1 VYELNVFRRPITW
14 SKRNVTF
21 IFMSKTQSFYQSI
34 LQNSTLVVK
43 VSGKICDNQ
52 ENIQNVISDIKE
64 LLSTIS
70 KLKVVLVF
78 GFGRQLDNYMK
89 NVHNLEPKK
98 INGRRITS
106 GDDIEAAKKISGQ
119 ILIDIFSL
127 SSRYNIRNFPIPI
140 SKKDF
145 ISAKRREVIDGVDY
159 GQVGD
164 VVSVDALE
172 IQKLFKEHDMII
184 MPSLVLDKNTA
195 EVLNVNADTIA
206 TELAINLSA
215 SKLIFISDVPFI
227 KDLKGER
234 ISAVDENV
242 AKKLFDE
249 KIITNGMVVKVE
261 NSLKALNQGVQ
272 KIHIISG
279 EIKNALLT
287 ELETEEGIGTV
298 FQKQSLDY

>member
-1 VYELNVFRRPITW
+1 
-14 SKRNVTF
+14 
-21 IFMSKTQSFYQSI
+21 MSKTQSFYQSI

-145 ISAKRREVIDGVDY
+145 ISAKRREVIEGVDY

-206 TELAINLSA
+206 TELAVNLSA

-234 ISAVDENV
+234 ISAVNENV

>member
-1 VYELNVFRRPITW
+1 MKN
-14 SKRNVTF
+14 
-21 IFMSKTQSFYQSI
+21 QSFYQSI
-34 LQNSTLVVK
+34 LQNSTIVIK

-52 ENIQNVISDIKE
+52 ESIQNVIDDIKS
-64 LLSTIS
+64 LLSTIN

-89 NVHNLEPKK
+89 NVYHIESKK
-98 INGRRITS
+98 INGRRITTNQE
-106 GDDIEAAKKISGQ
+106 IEAAKKISGQ

-127 SSRYNIRNFPIPI
+127 SSKFNIRNFPIPI

-145 ISAKRREVIDGVDY
+145 IAAKRRPVVNDVDF

-164 VVSVDALE
+164 VISVDALE

-184 MPSLVLDKNTA
+184 MPSLVLDKNTS

-215 SKLIFISDVPFI
+215 SKLIFVSDVPFI
-227 KDLKGER
+227 KDNTGNR
-234 ISAVDENV
+234 ISSVDEDI

-249 KIITNGMVVKVE
+249 KIISEGMIVKVE
-261 NSLKALNQGVQ
+261 NSLYALEKGVQ

-279 EIKNALLT
+279 EVKNALIN
-287 ELETEEGIGTV
+287 ELETEDGIGTV
-298 FQKQSLDY
+298 FQKKSLDY

>member
-1 VYELNVFRRPITW
+1 
-14 SKRNVTF
+14 
-21 IFMSKTQSFYQSI
+21 MSKTQSFYQSI

-52 ENIQNVISDIKE
+52 ENIENVISDIKE

-89 NVHNLEPKK
+89 NVHNLEPIK

-106 GDDIEAAKKISGQ
+106 DDDIEAAKKISGQ

-206 TELAINLSA
+206 TELAVNLSA
-215 SKLIFISDVPFI
+215 SKLIFISDVPYI
-227 KDLKGER
+227 KDLQGER

>member
-1 VYELNVFRRPITW
+1 MIKNH
-14 SKRNVTF
+14 
-21 IFMSKTQSFYQSI
+21 SFYQSI
-34 LQNSTLVVK
+34 LQNSILVIK

-52 ENIQNVISDIKE
+52 ENIENVISDIKE
-64 LLSTIS
+64 LLNSIS

-78 GFGRQLDNYMK
+78 GFGRQLDNYMI
-89 NVHNLEPKK
+89 NVHGIEPKK
-98 INGRRITS
+98 LNGRRITS
-106 GDDIEAAKKISGQ
+106 SNDIEAAKKISGQ

-127 SSRYNIRNFPIPI
+127 SSSYNIRNFPIPI

-145 ISAKRREVIDGVDY
+145 IAAKRRELVDGVDY

-164 VVSVDALE
+164 VVSVDALQ
-172 IQKLFKEHDMII
+172 IKNLFKEHDMII
-184 MPSLVLDKNTA
+184 MPSLVLDKNTS

-206 TELAINLSA
+206 TELAINLTA

-227 KDLKGER
+227 KDIEGKR

-249 KIITNGMVVKVE
+249 KIISNGMIVKVE

-279 EIKNALLT
+279 EIKNALIN

>member
-1 VYELNVFRRPITW
+1 
-14 SKRNVTF
+14 
-21 IFMSKTQSFYQSI
+21 MSKTQSFYQSI

-52 ENIQNVISDIKE
+52 ENIENVISDIKE

-145 ISAKRREVIDGVDY
+145 ISAKRREIIDGVDY

-206 TELAINLSA
+206 TELAVNLSA

>member
-1 VYELNVFRRPITW
+1 MIKNQ
-14 SKRNVTF
+14 N
-21 IFMSKTQSFYQSI
+21 FYQSI
-34 LQNSTLVVK
+34 LQNSTLVIK

-52 ENIQNVISDIKE
+52 DNIDNVISDIKE
-64 LLSTIS
+64 LLNSIS

-78 GFGRQLDNYMK
+78 GFGRQLDNYMIDI
-89 NVHNLEPKK
+89 HGIEPKK

-106 GDDIEAAKKISGQ
+106 SQDIEAAKKISGQ

-145 ISAKRREVIDGVDY
+145 IAAKKREVVDQIDY

-164 VVSVDALE
+164 VVSVDALQ
-172 IQKLFKEHDMII
+172 IKNLFKEHDMII
-184 MPSLVLDKNTA
+184 MPSLVLDKNTS

-215 SKLIFISDVPFI
+215 SKLIFISDVPYI
-227 KDLKGER
+227 KDLEGKR
-234 ISAVDENV
+234 ISSVDENV
-242 AKKLFDE
+242 AKKLFE
-249 KIITNGMVVKVE
+249 KNIISDGMVVKVD
-261 NSLKALNQGVQ
+261 NSLKALNKGV
-272 KIHIISG
+272 KKVHIISG
-279 EIKNALLT
+279 EIKNALIT

-298 FQKQSLDY
+298 FQKNELEY

>member
-1 VYELNVFRRPITW
+1 MKN
-14 SKRNVTF
+14 
-21 IFMSKTQSFYQSI
+21 QSFYQSI
-34 LQNSTLVVK
+34 LQNSILVIK

-52 ENIQNVISDIKE
+52 ASIDNVISDIKA
-64 LLSTIS
+64 LLNSIS

-78 GFGRQLDNYMK
+78 GFGRQLDNYMI
-89 NVHNLEPKK
+89 NVHNIEPKK

-106 GDDIEAAKKISGQ
+106 PTDIEAAKKISGQ

-145 ISAKRREVIDGVDY
+145 IAAKRREVVDEVDY

-164 VVSVDALE
+164 VVSVDALQ
-172 IQKLFKEHDMII
+172 IKNLFKEHDMII
-184 MPSLVLDKNTA
+184 MPSLVLDKNTS

-227 KDLKGER
+227 KDTQGER
-234 ISAVDENV
+234 ISTVDENV
-242 AKKLFDE
+242 ARKLFDE
-249 KIITNGMVVKVE
+249 KIISNGMIVKVE
-261 NSLKALNQGVQ
+261 NSLKALNMGVQ

-279 EIKNALLT
+279 EIKNALLN

>member
-1 VYELNVFRRPITW
+1 MKN
-14 SKRNVTF
+14 
-21 IFMSKTQSFYQSI
+21 QSFYQSI
-34 LQNSTLVVK
+34 LQNSILVIK

-52 ENIQNVISDIKE
+52 SSIDNVISDIKE
-64 LLSTIS
+64 LLNSIS

-78 GFGRQLDNYMK
+78 GFGRQLDNYMI
-89 NVHNLEPKK
+89 NVHGIEPKK
-98 INGRRITS
+98 INGRRVTS
-106 GDDIEAAKKISGQ
+106 ATDIEAAKKISGQ

-145 ISAKRREVIDGVDY
+145 IAAKRRDVVDDIDY

-164 VVSVDALE
+164 IVSVDALQ
-172 IQKLFKEHDMII
+172 IKNLFKEHDMII
-184 MPSLVLDKNTA
+184 MPSLVLDKNTS

-227 KDLKGER
+227 KDTQGER

-242 AKKLFDE
+242 ARKLFDE
-249 KIITNGMVVKVE
+249 KIISNGMIVKVE

-279 EIKNALLT
+279 EIKNALIN

-298 FQKQSLDY
+298 FQKHSLDY

>member
-1 VYELNVFRRPITW
+1 
-14 SKRNVTF
+14 
-21 IFMSKTQSFYQSI
+21 MSKTQSFYQSI

-52 ENIQNVISDIKE
+52 ENIQNVIRDIKE

-145 ISAKRREVIDGVDY
+145 ISAKRREIIDGVDY

-206 TELAINLSA
+206 TELAVNLSA
-215 SKLIFISDVPFI
+215 SKLIFISDVPYI

-298 FQKQSLDY
+298 FQKQSLEY

>member
-1 VYELNVFRRPITW
+1 
-14 SKRNVTF
+14 
-21 IFMSKTQSFYQSI
+21 MSKTQSFYQSI

-52 ENIQNVISDIKE
+52 ENIENVISDIKE

-164 VVSVDALE
+164 VISVDALE

-206 TELAINLSA
+206 TELAVNLSA
-215 SKLIFISDVPFI
+215 SKLIFISDVPYI
-227 KDLKGER
+227 KDLQGER

>member
-1 VYELNVFRRPITW
+1 MIKN
-14 SKRNVTF
+14 
-21 IFMSKTQSFYQSI
+21 QSFYQSI
-34 LQNSTLVVK
+34 LQNSILVIK

-52 ENIQNVISDIKE
+52 KNIENVISDIKE
-64 LLSTIS
+64 LLNSIS

-78 GFGRQLDNYMK
+78 GFGRQLDNYMI
-89 NVHNLEPKK
+89 NVHGIEPKK
-98 INGRRITS
+98 LNGGRITS
-106 GDDIEAAKKISGQ
+106 SHDIEAAKKISGQ

-127 SSRYNIRNFPIPI
+127 SSSYNIRNFPIPI

-145 ISAKRREVIDGVDY
+145 IAAKRRELVDGVDY

-164 VVSVDALE
+164 VVSVDALQ
-172 IQKLFKEHDMII
+172 IKNLFKEHDMII
-184 MPSLVLDKNTA
+184 MPSLVLDKNTS

-206 TELAINLSA
+206 TELAINLTA

-227 KDLKGER
+227 KDIEGKR

-249 KIITNGMVVKVE
+249 KIISNGMIVKVE

-279 EIKNALLT
+279 EIKNALIN

>member
-1 VYELNVFRRPITW
+1 MKN
-14 SKRNVTF
+14 
-21 IFMSKTQSFYQSI
+21 QSFYQSI
-34 LQNSTLVVK
+34 LQNSTIVVK

-52 ENIQNVISDIKE
+52 ESIQNVIDDIKN
-64 LLSTIS
+64 LLSTIN

-89 NVHNLEPKK
+89 NIHQIESKK
-98 INGRRITS
+98 INGRRITTS
-106 GDDIEAAKKISGQ
+106 QEIEAAKKISGQ

-127 SSRYNIRNFPIPI
+127 SSKFNIRNFPIPI

-145 ISAKRREVIDGVDY
+145 ITAKRRPIVEGIDF

-164 VVSVDALE
+164 VISVDALE

-184 MPSLVLDKNTA
+184 MPSLVLDKNTS

-215 SKLIFISDVPFI
+215 SKLIFVSDVPYI
-227 KDLKGER
+227 KDNIGNR
-234 ISAVDENV
+234 ISSVDEDI
-242 AKKLFDE
+242 AKKLFNE
-249 KIITNGMVVKVE
+249 KIISDGMVVKVE
-261 NSLKALNQGVQ
+261 NSLYALEKGVQ

-279 EIKNALLT
+279 EVKNALIN
-287 ELETEEGIGTV
+287 ELETEDGIGTV
-298 FQKQSLDY
+298 FQKKSLYY

>member
-1 VYELNVFRRPITW
+1 MKN
-14 SKRNVTF
+14 
-21 IFMSKTQSFYQSI
+21 QSFYQSI
-34 LQNSTLVVK
+34 LQNSTIVIK

-52 ENIQNVISDIKE
+52 ESIQNVIDDIKS
-64 LLSTIS
+64 LLSTIN

-89 NVHNLEPKK
+89 NVYHIESKK
-98 INGRRITS
+98 INGRRITTNQE
-106 GDDIEAAKKISGQ
+106 IEAAKKISGQ

-127 SSRYNIRNFPIPI
+127 SSKFNIRNFPIPI

-145 ISAKRREVIDGVDY
+145 IAAKRRPVVDGVDF

-164 VVSVDALE
+164 VISVDALE

-184 MPSLVLDKNTA
+184 MPSLVLDKNTS

-215 SKLIFISDVPFI
+215 SKLIFVSDVPFI
-227 KDLKGER
+227 KDNTGNR
-234 ISAVDENV
+234 ISSVDEDI

-249 KIITNGMVVKVE
+249 KIISDGMIVKVE
-261 NSLKALNQGVQ
+261 NSLHALEKGVQ

-279 EIKNALLT
+279 EVKNALIN
-287 ELETEEGIGTV
+287 ELETEDGIGTV
-298 FQKQSLDY
+298 FQKKSLDY

>member
-1 VYELNVFRRPITW
+1 MKN
-14 SKRNVTF
+14 
-21 IFMSKTQSFYQSI
+21 QSFYQSI
-34 LQNSTLVVK
+34 LQNSTIVIK

-52 ENIQNVISDIKE
+52 ESIQNVIDDIKS
-64 LLSTIS
+64 LLSTIN

-89 NVHNLEPKK
+89 NVYHIESKK
-98 INGRRITS
+98 INGRRITTNQE
-106 GDDIEAAKKISGQ
+106 IEAAKKISGQ

-127 SSRYNIRNFPIPI
+127 SSKFNIRNFPIPI

-145 ISAKRREVIDGVDY
+145 IAAKRRPVVDGVDF

-164 VVSVDALE
+164 VISVDALE

-184 MPSLVLDKNTA
+184 MPSLVLDKNTS

-215 SKLIFISDVPFI
+215 SKLIFVSDVPFI
-227 KDLKGER
+227 KDNSGNR
-234 ISAVDENV
+234 ISSVDEDI

-249 KIITNGMVVKVE
+249 KIISDGMIVKVE
-261 NSLKALNQGVQ
+261 NSLYALEKGVQ

-279 EIKNALLT
+279 EVKNALIN
-287 ELETEEGIGTV
+287 ELETEDGIGTV
-298 FQKQSLDY
+298 FQKKSLDY

>member
-1 VYELNVFRRPITW
+1 MIKNQ
-14 SKRNVTF
+14 N
-21 IFMSKTQSFYQSI
+21 FYQSI
-34 LQNSTLVVK
+34 LQNSTLVIK

-52 ENIQNVISDIKE
+52 DNIDNVISDIKE
-64 LLSTIS
+64 LLNSIS

-78 GFGRQLDNYMK
+78 GFGRQLDNYMIDI
-89 NVHNLEPKK
+89 HGIEPKK

-106 GDDIEAAKKISGQ
+106 SQDIEAAKKISGQ

-145 ISAKRREVIDGVDY
+145 IAAKKREVVDQIDY

-164 VVSVDALE
+164 VVSVDALQ
-172 IQKLFKEHDMII
+172 IKNLFKEHDMII
-184 MPSLVLDKNTA
+184 MPSLVLDKNTS

-227 KDLKGER
+227 KDTEGKR

-249 KIITNGMVVKVE
+249 KIISNGMIVKVE
-261 NSLKALNQGVQ
+261 SSLKALNQGVQ

-279 EIKNALLT
+279 EIKNALLN

-298 FQKQSLDY
+298 FQKKELEY

>member
-1 VYELNVFRRPITW
+1 
-14 SKRNVTF
+14 
-21 IFMSKTQSFYQSI
+21 MSKTQSFYQSI

-43 VSGKICDNQ
+43 VSGKICDNRQ
-52 ENIQNVISDIKE
+52 SIENVIGDIKE

-89 NVHNLEPKK
+89 NIHNLKPKK
-98 INGRRITS
+98 VNGRRITS
-106 GDDIEAAKKISGQ
+106 DDDIEAAKKISGQ

-145 ISAKRREVIDGVDY
+145 ISAKRRDVVDGIDF

-164 VVSVDALE
+164 VLSVDALE

-206 TELAINLSA
+206 TELAVNLSA

-234 ISAVDENV
+234 ISTVDENV
-242 AKKLFDE
+242 AKNYLTKKLLLME
-249 KIITNGMVVKVE
+249 WLLKLKI
-261 NSLKALNQGVQ
+261 L
-272 KIHIISG
+272 
-279 EIKNALLT
+279 
-287 ELETEEGIGTV
+287 
-298 FQKQSLDY
+298 

>member
-1 VYELNVFRRPITW
+1 
-14 SKRNVTF
+14 
-21 IFMSKTQSFYQSI
+21 MSKTQSFYQSI

-52 ENIQNVISDIKE
+52 ENIENVISDIKE

-70 KLKVVLVF
+70 KLKVVVVF

-89 NVHNLEPKK
+89 NVHNLEPIK

-106 GDDIEAAKKISGQ
+106 DDDIEAAKKISGQ

-145 ISAKRREVIDGVDY
+145 ISAKRREIIDGVDY

-206 TELAINLSA
+206 TELAVNLSA
-215 SKLIFISDVPFI
+215 SKLIFISDVPYI
-227 KDLKGER
+227 KDLQGER

>member
-1 VYELNVFRRPITW
+1 MKN
-14 SKRNVTF
+14 
-21 IFMSKTQSFYQSI
+21 QSFYQSI
-34 LQNSTLVVK
+34 LQNSILVIK
-43 VSGKICDNQ
+43 VSGKICDN
-52 ENIQNVISDIKE
+52 EGSIDNVISDIKE
-64 LLSTIS
+64 LLNSIS

-78 GFGRQLDNYMK
+78 GFGRQLDNYMI
-89 NVHNLEPKK
+89 NVHSIEPKK
-98 INGRRITS
+98 INGRRVTS
-106 GDDIEAAKKISGQ
+106 PTDIEAAKKISGQ

-145 ISAKRREVIDGVDY
+145 IAAKRRDVVDDIDY

-164 VVSVDALE
+164 VVSVDALQ
-172 IQKLFKEHDMII
+172 IKNLFKEHDMII
-184 MPSLVLDKNTA
+184 MPSLVLDKNTS
-195 EVLNVNADTIA
+195 EVLNVKADTIA

-227 KDLKGER
+227 KDTQGER

-242 AKKLFDE
+242 ARKLFDE
-249 KIITNGMVVKVE
+249 KIISNGMIVKVE

-279 EIKNALLT
+279 EIKNALIN

>member
-1 VYELNVFRRPITW
+1 
-14 SKRNVTF
+14 
-21 IFMSKTQSFYQSI
+21 MSKTQSFYQSI

-52 ENIQNVISDIKE
+52 ENIENVISDIKE

-184 MPSLVLDKNTA
+184 MPSLVLDKNTS

-206 TELAINLSA
+206 TELAVNLSA
-215 SKLIFISDVPFI
+215 SKLIFISDVPYI

>member
-1 VYELNVFRRPITW
+1 MKN
-14 SKRNVTF
+14 
-21 IFMSKTQSFYQSI
+21 QSFYQSI
-34 LQNSTLVVK
+34 LQNSILVIK
-43 VSGKICDNQ
+43 VSGKICDN
-52 ENIQNVISDIKE
+52 EGSIDNVISDIKE
-64 LLSTIS
+64 LLNSIS

-78 GFGRQLDNYMK
+78 GFGRQLDNYMI
-89 NVHNLEPKK
+89 NVHDIKPKK
-98 INGRRITS
+98 INGRRVTS
-106 GDDIEAAKKISGQ
+106 PTDIEAAKKISGQ

-145 ISAKRREVIDGVDY
+145 IAAKRRDVVDDIDY

-164 VVSVDALE
+164 VISVDALQ
-172 IQKLFKEHDMII
+172 IKNLFKEHDMII
-184 MPSLVLDKNTA
+184 MPSLVLDKNTS

-206 TELAINLSA
+206 SELAINLSA

-227 KDLKGER
+227 KDTQGER

-242 AKKLFDE
+242 ARKLFDE
-249 KIITNGMVVKVE
+249 KIISNGMIVKVE

-279 EIKNALLT
+279 EIKNALIN

-298 FQKQSLDY
+298 FQKHSLDY

>member
-1 VYELNVFRRPITW
+1 
-14 SKRNVTF
+14 
-21 IFMSKTQSFYQSI
+21 MSKTQSFYQSI

-52 ENIQNVISDIKE
+52 ENIKNVISDIKE

-89 NVHNLEPKK
+89 NVHNLEPIK

-106 GDDIEAAKKISGQ
+106 DDDIEAAKKISGQ

-206 TELAINLSA
+206 TELAVNLSA
-215 SKLIFISDVPFI
+215 SKLIFISDVPYI
-227 KDLKGER
+227 KDLQGER

-249 KIITNGMVVKVE
+249 KIITNGMIVKVE

>member
-1 VYELNVFRRPITW
+1 
-14 SKRNVTF
+14 
-21 IFMSKTQSFYQSI
+21 MSKTQSFYQSI

-206 TELAINLSA
+206 TELAVNLSA

-298 FQKQSLDY
+298 FQKQSLDLSLIHI

>member
-1 VYELNVFRRPITW
+1 
-14 SKRNVTF
+14 
-21 IFMSKTQSFYQSI
+21 MSKTQSFYQSI

-52 ENIQNVISDIKE
+52 KSIENVIGDIKE

-89 NVHNLEPKK
+89 DIHNIEPYKV
-98 INGRRITS
+98 NGRRITS
-106 GDDIEAAKKISGQ
+106 QGDIEAAKKISGQ

-145 ISAKRREVIDGVDY
+145 IAAKKRDVVDGIDF

-195 EVLNVNADTIA
+195 DVLNVNADTIA

-215 SKLIFISDVPFI
+215 SKLIFISDVPYI
-227 KDLKGER
+227 KNLKGER
-234 ISAVDENV
+234 ISSVDENV

-249 KIITNGMVVKVE
+249 KIISDGMVVKVE

>member
-1 VYELNVFRRPITW
+1 MKN
-14 SKRNVTF
+14 
-21 IFMSKTQSFYQSI
+21 QSFYQSI
-34 LQNSTLVVK
+34 LQNSILVIK
-43 VSGKICDNQ
+43 VSGKICDN
-52 ENIQNVISDIKE
+52 EGSIDNVISDIKE
-64 LLSTIS
+64 LLNSIS

-78 GFGRQLDNYMK
+78 GFGRQLDNYMI
-89 NVHNLEPKK
+89 NVHGDEPKK
-98 INGRRITS
+98 INGRRVTS
-106 GDDIEAAKKISGQ
+106 LTDIEAAKKISGQ

-145 ISAKRREVIDGVDY
+145 IAAKRRDVVDDIDY

-164 VVSVDALE
+164 VVSVDALQ
-172 IQKLFKEHDMII
+172 IKNLFKEHDMII
-184 MPSLVLDKNTA
+184 MPSLVLDKNTS

-227 KDLKGER
+227 KDTQGER

-242 AKKLFDE
+242 ARKLFDE
-249 KIITNGMVVKVE
+249 KIISNGMIVKVE

-279 EIKNALLT
+279 EIKNALIN

>member
-1 VYELNVFRRPITW
+1 MKN
-14 SKRNVTF
+14 
-21 IFMSKTQSFYQSI
+21 QSFYQSI
-34 LQNSTLVVK
+34 LQNSTIVIK

-52 ENIQNVISDIKE
+52 ESIQNVIDDIKS
-64 LLSTIS
+64 LLSTIN

-78 GFGRQLDNYMK
+78 GFGRQLDSYMK
-89 NVHNLEPKK
+89 NVYQIVSKK
-98 INGRRITS
+98 INGRRITTNQE
-106 GDDIEAAKKISGQ
+106 IEAAKKISGQ

-127 SSRYNIRNFPIPI
+127 SSKFNIRNFPIPI

-145 ISAKRREVIDGVDY
+145 IAAKRRPVVDGVDF

-164 VVSVDALE
+164 VISVDALE

-184 MPSLVLDKNTA
+184 MPSLVLDKNTS

-215 SKLIFISDVPFI
+215 SKLIFVSDVPFI
-227 KDLKGER
+227 KDNTGNR
-234 ISAVDENV
+234 ISSVDEDI

-249 KIITNGMVVKVE
+249 KIISDGMIVKVE
-261 NSLKALNQGVQ
+261 NSLYALEKGVQ

-279 EIKNALLT
+279 EVKNALIN
-287 ELETEEGIGTV
+287 ELETEDGIGTV
-298 FQKQSLDY
+298 FQKKSLDY